1 MANVKVLLPLALQRF
16 AGGRDEIQLE
26 ASTLR
31 EALEKLAEEF
41 GDELGRRLFDPNG
54 NANRLLNFYING
66 RNAKFLGLLEAK
78 LRDGDAIA
86 VFPAVSGG

>member
-1 MANVKVLLPLALQRF
+1 MAIVKILFPLALQRF
-16 AGGRDEIQLE
+16 TGGKSEVQLE

-41 GDELGRRLFDPNG
+41 GDDLGKRLLDPNG

-66 RNAKFLGLLEAK
+66 RNAKFSGLLEAR
-78 LRDGDAIA
+78 LRDGDTIAI
-86 VFPAVSGG
+86 FPAVSGG

>member
-1 MANVKVLLPLALQRF
+1 MAIVKILFPLALQRF
-16 AGGRDEIQLE
+16 TGGKSEVQLE

-41 GDELGRRLFDPNG
+41 GDDLGKRLFDPNG

-66 RNAKFLGLLEAK
+66 RNAKF
-78 LRDGDAIA
+78 
-86 VFPAVSGG
+86 